1 MTRGRRLRAFA
12 LVAFFQTSGCV
23 VEEPSPEP
31 SGFPADLAALQGAG
45 PLARLIEDMFAA
57 QVAHATA
64 DVWCPS
70 GLTGEA
76 GRRFNCV
83 GGTSDGFRLEI
94 EVREQGDGSFR
105 WAITEAAPIADGEGP

>member
-1 MTRGRRLRAFA
+1 MFV
-12 LVAFFQTSGCV
+12 LVALAQTSGCM
-23 VEEPSPEP
+23 VEESSPES
-31 SGFPADLAALQGAG
+31 SGFPAELAALQGAG
-45 PLARLIEDMFAA
+45 PLARLIEDMFAL
-57 QVAHATA
+57 QVSHATA

-94 EVREQGDGSFR
+94 EVREQGDGDFR
-105 WAITEAAPIADGEGP
+105 WGITDVVPVIDGEGP